1 MSGHLVVL
9 QFYKVK
15 DTILYLSKS
24 YWDLNMD
31 GPVISA
37 LEILRRQEGTE
48 FRPAWAYVLRLCL
61 QTSTIVGM
69 SC

>member
-24 YWDLNMD
+24 YWYLNVD

-37 LEILRRQEGTE
+37 LEILRSQEGTK
-48 FRPAWAYVLRLCL
+48 FQTSLGYVLRLCL

-69 SC
+69 S

>member
-15 DTILYLSKS
+15 DTILYLSKG

-31 GPVISA
+31 SPVISA

-48 FRPAWAYVLRLCL
+48 FQTSLGYVLRLYL
-61 QTSTIVGM
+61 QTNTIVGM
-69 SC
+69 S